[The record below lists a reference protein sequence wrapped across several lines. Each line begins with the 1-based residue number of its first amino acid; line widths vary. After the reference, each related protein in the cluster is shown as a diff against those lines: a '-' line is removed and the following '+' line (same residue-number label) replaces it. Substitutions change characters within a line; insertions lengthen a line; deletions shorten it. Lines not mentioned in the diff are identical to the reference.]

1 MMRNPDI
8 HAKDLKNQHRK
19 TVNGYPVVDV
29 IKILEMHG
37 YVVIHRS
44 QVPGS
49 LNKDIKDKAA

>member
-1 MMRNPDI
+1 MRNPDI